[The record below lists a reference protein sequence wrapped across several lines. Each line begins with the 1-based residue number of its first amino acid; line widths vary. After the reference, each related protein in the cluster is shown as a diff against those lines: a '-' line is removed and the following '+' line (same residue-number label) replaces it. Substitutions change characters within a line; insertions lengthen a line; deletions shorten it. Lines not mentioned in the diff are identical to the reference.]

1 MSGTIHLND
10 ADDSVEDEI
19 RPSQEIA
26 RRCLA
31 LFAVVGKALG
41 APRDETMSWL
51 RTEGLWGDLTAREV
65 AYLEQA
71 NPPRR
76 AHVNWGWQ
84 SERVIVLL
92 WALGKIQEL
101 PDSATQCDTS
111 VFQSILPP
119 FAGISTRAFIAQA
132 SLIDENSLWK
142 QADFYLEEHWTA
154 RDAQLHEGAMPPGID
169 IEIVQ
174 ERHHAIN
181 WITGYDGLPWDEV
194 TTDT

>member
-1 MSGTIHLND
+1 VKGVE
-10 ADDSVEDEI
+10 DSVDDET
-19 RPSQEIA
+19 RPAPEVA

-31 LFAVVGKALG
+31 LFAVVGTALG
-41 APRDETMSWL
+41 APRDQIFSWL
-51 RTEGLWGDLTAREV
+51 RTEGLWGDLTAHEV
-65 AYLEQA
+65 AYLEQG
-71 NPPRR
+71 NPPRK
-76 AHVNWGWQ
+76 AHINFGWQ
-84 SERVIVLL
+84 SERLIVLL

-111 VFQSILPP
+111 VFKSILPP
-119 FAGISTRAFIAQA
+119 FARTSTRTFIAQA
-132 SLIDENSLWK
+132 SLIDEDSLWK
-142 QADFYLEEHWTA
+142 QADFYLEDHWKA
-154 RDAQLHEGAMPPGID
+154 RDAQLHERSMPPGID

>member
-1 MSGTIHLND
+1 MND
-10 ADDSVEDEI
+10 AEDGVEDEI
-19 RPSQEIA
+19 RPAKEVA

-31 LFAVVGKALG
+31 LFAVVCTALG
-41 APRDETMSWL
+41 APRDEILSWL

-65 AYLEQA
+65 AYLELA
-71 NPPRR
+71 NPPRK
-76 AHVNWGWQ
+76 AHINYGWQ
-84 SERVIVLL
+84 SERLIVLL
-92 WALGKIQEL
+92 WALGKVQEL

-111 VFQSILPP
+111 IFKSILPP
-119 FAGISTRAFIAQA
+119 FARISTRTFVAQA
-132 SLIDENSLWK
+132 SLIDEDSLWK
-142 QADFYLEEHWTA
+142 QADSYLEDHWKA
-154 RDAQLHEGAMPPGID
+154 RDAKLHERSMPPGID